1 MLPVIQPGAVLS
13 VEPGEFSEQNPTA
26 GEIVVFRRGKE
37 LVCHRFYGSIRIGLR
52 RYGIE
57 KGDLNQ
63 IAGLIRPEEYI
74 GRLISVDKT
83 PAEELFRKVQK
94 PSVFTLLWGLIR
106 ERADWVRRKSSG
118 I

>member
-13 VEPGEFSEQNPTA
+13 VEPGEFQKQNPAA
-26 GEIVVFRRGKE
+26 GEIIVFKRGEK
-37 LVCHRFYGSIRIGLR
+37 LVCHRFYGSIRICRR

-57 KGDLNQ
+57 KGDRNL
-63 IAGLIRPEEYI
+63 IAGLFRPEEYV

-83 PAEELFRKVQK
+83 PAKELFRTVQK